1 MLNRIP
7 KENKACRKCLD
18 IDHEFVRPKFELILL
33 VEDKIGDRIELMLRG
48 EVRLHYTIHLN
59 NHGQANG
66 RSRVTFCK
74 ELT

>member
-48 EVRLHYTIHLN
+48 EVRLHDTIHVDYVK
-59 NHGQANG
+59 ANG
-66 RSRVTFCK
+66 RF
-74 ELT
+74 

>member
-7 KENKACRKCLD
+7 KENKACRECLD
-18 IDHEFVRPKFELILL
+18 MDHEFVRPKFELILL
-33 VEDKIGDRIELMLRG
+33 VEDKIGDTTELMLRG
-48 EVRLHYTIHLN
+48 EVRLCHTIHLN
-59 NHGQANG
+59 YIKANG